1 MWVPIQV
8 AMTLTMTLLFLVE
21 HAKRPNVML
30 VFRKDA
36 WFSKQVE
43 RACQEEEIHKETPE
57 TY

>member
-1 MWVPIQV
+1 
-8 AMTLTMTLLFLVE
+8 MTLTMTLLFLVE